1 MMTVAHRHYIVIE
14 TLISI
19 AINTMIS
26 ACIAWLVFGG
36 AASVSSRSLVL
47 DAAPQSFMIVLMS
60 VVVPGILTRRRMARG
75 QIAPIA
81 GPRPR
86 YSLAARAIAMAM
98 ISAVAGVALHAVL
111 LGFLTPEVW
120 GLRHAIALKAAY
132 GAVLA
137 AAVTP
142 TMLRYALRSVT
153 EPV

>member
-1 MMTVAHRHYIVIE
+1 MMTAAQRRYIMIE

-26 ACIAWLVFGG
+26 VCIAWLVFGG
-36 AASVSSRSLVL
+36 SASVARRALVL

-60 VVVPGILTRRRMARG
+60 VVVPGVLTRRRMARG

-86 YSLAARAIAMAM
+86 YSLAVRAIATAM
-98 ISAVAGVALHAVL
+98 ILAVAGVALHVVL
-111 LGFLTPEVW
+111 LGSLTPQVW
-120 GLRHAIALKAAY
+120 DLRHVIALKATY
-132 GAVLA
+132 GAALA

-142 TMLRYALRSVT
+142 TMLRYALRSVA

>member
-1 MMTVAHRHYIVIE
+1 MTSAHRRYIVIE

-26 ACIAWLVFGG
+26 ICIAWLIFGG
-36 AASVSSRSLVL
+36 SASVSPRALVL

-60 VVVPGILTRRRMARG
+60 VVVPGILTRRRIARG

-111 LGFLTPEVW
+111 LGSLTPDVW
-120 GLRHAIALKAAY
+120 DLRHAIALKAAY
-132 GAVLA
+132 GAALA

-142 TMLRYALRSVT
+142 TMLRYALRSVSA
-153 EPV
+153 PV

>member
-1 MMTVAHRHYIVIE
+1 MIE

-26 ACIAWLVFGG
+26 VCIAWLVFGG
-36 AASVSSRSLVL
+36 PASVARRALVL

-60 VVVPGILTRRRMARG
+60 VVVPGVLTRRRMARG

-86 YSLAARAIAMAM
+86 YSLAVRAIAMAM
-98 ISAVAGVALHAVL
+98 ILAVAGVALHAVL
-111 LGFLTPEVW
+111 LGSLTPQVW
-120 GLRHAIALKAAY
+120 DLRHVITLKATY
-132 GAVLA
+132 GAALA

-142 TMLRYALRSVT
+142 TMLRYALRSMA